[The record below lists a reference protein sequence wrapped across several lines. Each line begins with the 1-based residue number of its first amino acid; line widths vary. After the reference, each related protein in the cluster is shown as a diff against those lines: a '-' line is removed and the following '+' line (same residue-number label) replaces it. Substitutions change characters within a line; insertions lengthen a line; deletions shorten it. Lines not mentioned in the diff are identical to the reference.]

1 MTPLTPERARRV
13 FLLLGVTRWFPVGL
27 IVAVTTLLPLE
38 RGLSVTQALTSV
50 AAIGIAVFLLELPTG
65 GLADALGRRPVLI
78 AAGVMQVVAV
88 ALICAAQSFWAF
100 FVASL
105 ATGVFRALDSG
116 PLEAWYVDTVH
127 ATSPGADVDRTL
139 SQQGA
144 VLGIAMASGAVVSG
158 GLVLWHP
165 VQAWSA
171 ITFPF
176 VVYLGLA
183 VVHLAVTVA
192 LVREAPRS
200 PDGRATG
207 VGPAGTAAR
216 PRRSDRFRTA
226 VSSARQAPGII
237 RDGLHL
243 ARRSRA
249 LRGLLWVEVFWS
261 VGMVTFESLQP
272 IRLAEMLG
280 SEESAAAVMGPVAA
294 GGWGVFALGSWLV
307 GLVSARI
314 GLTRAA
320 MLARLLNGL
329 GAVWMGL
336 VGGPVALIVA
346 YLVTYSLHGAG
357 GPVYRALLHR
367 ETDART
373 RSTVLSMSSMTGFAA
388 FAVAAPLL
396 GLGADLVSTS
406 VAMVVAGAV
415 STIGVVFYLP
425 ALRKERSLVT
435 VP

>member
-1 MTPLTPERARRV
+1 MTPLTPERARQV

-38 RGLSVTQALTSV
+38 RGLSVTQVLTSV
-50 AAIGIAVFLLELPTG
+50 SAIGIAVFLLELPTG

-88 ALICAAQSFWAF
+88 ALVCTAQTFWAF

-183 VVHLAVTVA
+183 VVHLAVTIA

-200 PDGRATG
+200 AGGSTD
-207 VGPAGTAAR
+207 VGPAETAAR

-226 VSSARQAPGII
+226 VVSARQAPAII
-237 RDGLHL
+237 RDGLLL
-243 ARRSRA
+243 ARRSRV

-261 VGMVTFESLQP
+261 VGMVTFETFQP
-272 IRLAEMLG
+272 IRLAELLG

-373 RSTVLSMSSMTGFAA
+373 RSTVLSMSSMTAFAA
-388 FAVAAPLL
+388 FAVATPLL
-396 GLGADLVSTS
+396 GLCADLISTP
-406 VAMVVAGAV
+406 VAMVIAGAV
-415 STIGVVFYLP
+415 STIGVLFYLP
-425 ALRKERSLVT
+425 ALRKERSLVA
-435 VP
+435 VL